1 MGNDQSPKTAQ
12 EHSVES
18 KPSAPQEQAS
28 KLPTYPITE
37 DTPGIYFEKVT
48 SGRP

>member
-1 MGNDQSPKTAQ
+1 MNNDQSPKAPR
-12 EHSVES
+12 EPSAES

-28 KLPTYPITE
+28 QLPTYPINE